1 MLEERSSPIF
11 EGNQGDWGVSYK
23 AIRFF
28 DVAQKAV
35 KKIFKKVLARI
46 SISCI
51 LAFAAEA
58 RGVSSVG

>member
-1 MLEERSSPIF
+1 MIGAYR
-11 EGNQGDWGVSYK
+11 
-23 AIRFF
+23 IRRYAFF
-28 DVAQKAV
+28 DAAQKAV

>member
-1 MLEERSSPIF
+1 MYR
-11 EGNQGDWGVSYK
+11 
-23 AIRFF
+23 IRRYAFF
-28 DVAQKAV
+28 DVTQKAV